1 MKKSFLGLV
10 LLTSSSIAF
19 TAGDVHWG
27 YQGKE
32 GPDNWGNLSQEFAT
46 CKLGQ
51 QQAPIDIPTKS
62 AGKATAAIKT
72 NYKASAGEVINNGHT
87 IQVALPDAGGAN
99 LSGVD
104 YQFLQMHFHAP
115 GEEKVDGQ
123 SYPFNAHLVHKSADG
138 KLAVI
143 GVFFKEGAENAT
155 LKDVFAQMPAK
166 EGKATLKG
174 KVDPSGMLPKSLA
187 YYSYAGSLTTP
198 PCSEGVT
205 FYILKTP
212 MEMSKAQ
219 LEQFKKLY
227 PMNAR
232 PTFPLNGRKV
242 TETN

>member
-1 MKKSFLGLV
+1 MKKS
-10 LLTSSSIAF
+10 LLALSLFAASSLALS
-19 TAGDVHWG
+19 AGDAYWG
-27 YQGKE
+27 YQGKD

-51 QQAPIDIPTKS
+51 QQAPIDIPAKS
-62 AGKATAAIKT
+62 AAKVSAAIKT
-72 NYKASAGEVINNGHT
+72 NYKASSGDVINNGHT
-87 IQVALPDAGGAN
+87 IQVALSDAGGAN

-123 SYPFNAHLVHKSADG
+123 SFPFNAHLVHKSADG

-143 GVFFKEGAENAT
+143 GVFFKEGAENAA
-155 LKDVFAQMPAK
+155 LKDVFAQMPSK
-166 EGKATLKG
+166 EGKAALKG
-174 KVDPSGMLPKSLA
+174 KLDPASLLPKSLA

-212 MEMSKAQ
+212 MEMSKSQ

-242 TETN
+242 TETS

>member
-1 MKKSFLGLV
+1 MKKSFLALV
-10 LLTSSSIAF
+10 LLASSSAAIS
-19 TAGDVHWG
+19 AGDTYWG
-27 YQGKE
+27 YEGKS
-32 GPDNWGNLSQEFAT
+32 GPDNWGNLNQEFAT

-62 AGKATAAIKT
+62 AAKAASVIKLA
-72 NYKASAGEVINNGHT
+72 YKASAGEVINNGHT
-87 IQVALPDAGGAN
+87 IQVSLSNAGGAN

-104 YQFLQMHFHAP
+104 YKFLQAHFHAP
-115 GEEKVDGQ
+115 GEEKVDGK
-123 SYPFNAHLVHKSADG
+123 SYPFNAHLVHQSADG

-143 GVFFKEGAENAT
+143 GVFFKEGSENSA
-155 LKDVFAQMPAK
+155 LKDIFTQMPSKEAK
-166 EGKATLKG
+166 VALKG
-174 KVDPSGMLPKSLA
+174 KLDPASLLPKSLA

-198 PCSEGVT
+198 PCSEGVM

-232 PTFPLNGRKV
+232 PTFPLNGRKI
-242 TETN
+242 TENN

>member
-1 MKKSFLGLV
+1 MKKLALALSMFAV
-10 LLTSSSIAF
+10 SSLALS
-19 TAGDVHWG
+19 AGDVHWG

-62 AGKATAAIKT
+62 AAKATAAIKT
-72 NYKASAGEVINNGHT
+72 NYKASAGEIINNGHT
-87 IQVALPDAGGAN
+87 IQLALSDAGGAN

-104 YQFLQMHFHAP
+104 YKYLQTHFHAP

-123 SYPFNAHLVHKSADG
+123 SYPFNAHIVHQSADG

-143 GVFFKEGAENAT
+143 GVFFKEGAENAV
-155 LKDVFAQMPAK
+155 LKEVFAQMPAK
-166 EGKATLKG
+166 EGKVAIKASIN
-174 KVDPSGMLPKSLA
+174 PSGLLPKSLA

-232 PTFPLNGRKV
+232 PTFPLNGRKI
-242 TETN
+242 TEAN

>member
-1 MKKSFLGLV
+1 MKKRFIALALFASSTVVFAAGG
-10 LLTSSSIAF
+10 TS
-19 TAGDVHWG
+19 WG
-27 YQGKE
+27 YEGKV

-46 CKLGQ
+46 CKVGQ
-51 QQAPIDIPTKS
+51 QQAPIDIPTMS
-62 AGKATAAIKT
+62 ATKATAPIKT
-72 NYKASAGEVINNGHT
+72 NYKASAGEIINNGHT
-87 IQVALPDAGGAN
+87 IQVALSDAGGAN

-104 YQFLQMHFHAP
+104 YKFLQTHFHAP
-115 GEEKVDGQ
+115 GEEKVDGK
-123 SYPFNAHLVHKSADG
+123 SYPFNAHLVHQSADG

-143 GVFFKEGAENAT
+143 GVFFKEGAENPVF
-155 LKDVFAQMPAK
+155 KEVFAQMPDK
-166 EGKATLKG
+166 EGKVALKG
-174 KVDPSGMLPKSLA
+174 KIDPAGLLPKSLA

-232 PTFPLNGRKV
+232 PTFPLNGRKI

>member
-1 MKKSFLGLV
+1 MKNSFLSLV
-10 LLTSSSIAF
+10 LLTSSTFAF
-19 TAGDVHWG
+19 AAGDAHWG
-27 YQGKE
+27 YEGKT

-51 QQAPIDIPTKS
+51 QQAPIDIPTK
-62 AGKATAAIKT
+62 ALGKATTAIKPA
-72 NYKASAGEVINNGHT
+72 YKASAGEIINNGHT
-87 IQVALPDAGGAN
+87 IQVALSDAGGAN

-104 YQFLQMHFHAP
+104 YKYLQAHFHAP
-115 GEEKVDGQ
+115 GEEKVDGK
-123 SYPFNAHLVHKSADG
+123 SYPFNAHMVHKSADG

-143 GVFFKEGAENAT
+143 GIFFKEGADNAV
-155 LKDVFAQMPAK
+155 LKEVFAQMPAK
-166 EGKATLKG
+166 EGKVAVKG
-174 KVDPSGMLPKSLA
+174 VINPVGLLPKSLA

-212 MEMSKAQ
+212 MEISKAQ

-232 PTFPLNGRKV
+232 PTFPLNGRPV
-242 TETN
+242 VESN

>member
-1 MKKSFLGLV
+1 
-10 LLTSSSIAF
+10 
-19 TAGDVHWG
+19 
-27 YQGKE
+27 
-32 GPDNWGNLSQEFAT
+32 
-46 CKLGQ
+46 
-51 QQAPIDIPTKS
+51 
-62 AGKATAAIKT
+62 
-72 NYKASAGEVINNGHT
+72 
-87 IQVALPDAGGAN
+87 
-99 LSGVD
+99 
-104 YQFLQMHFHAP
+104 
-115 GEEKVDGQ
+115 
-123 SYPFNAHLVHKSADG
+123 
-138 KLAVI
+138 
-143 GVFFKEGAENAT
+143 
-155 LKDVFAQMPAK
+155 MPAK

>member
-19 TAGDVHWG
+19 TAGDIHWG

-62 AGKATAAIKT
+62 AAKATAAIKP
-72 NYKASAGEVINNGHT
+72 NYKASSGEVINNGHT

-104 YQFLQMHFHAP
+104 YQFLQMHFHTP

-123 SYPFNAHLVHKSADG
+123 SFPFNAHLVHKSADG

-155 LKDVFAQMPAK
+155 LKDVFAQMPNK
-166 EGKATLKG
+166 EGKAALKG
-174 KVDPSGMLPKSLA
+174 KVDPASMLPKSLS

>member
-1 MKKSFLGLV
+1 MKKTGLALFLV
-10 LLTSSSIAF
+10 ASSSFVFA
-19 TAGDVHWG
+19 AGDTQWG
-27 YQGKE
+27 YEGKT
-32 GPDNWGNLSQEFAT
+32 GPDNWGNLNQEFAT

-62 AGKATAAIKT
+62 LGKATAAIKPA
-72 NYKASAGEVINNGHT
+72 YKASSGEIINNGHT
-87 IQVALPDAGGAN
+87 IQLALSDAGGAN

-104 YQFLQMHFHAP
+104 YKYLQTHFHAP
-115 GEEKVDGQ
+115 GEEKVDGK
-123 SYPFNAHLVHKSADG
+123 SYPFNAHIVHQSADG

-143 GVFFKEGAENAT
+143 GVFFKEGAENPV
-155 LKDVFAQMPAK
+155 LKEVFAQMPDK
-166 EGKATLKG
+166 EGKVALKG
-174 KVDPSGMLPKSLA
+174 AINPTGLLPKSLA
-187 YYSYAGSLTTP
+187 YYSYLGSLTTP

-232 PTFPLNGRKV
+232 PTFPLNGRKI
-242 TETN
+242 TESN

>member
-1 MKKSFLGLV
+1 MKKTGLALFLLA
-10 LLTSSSIAF
+10 SSSFVLA
-19 TAGDVHWG
+19 AGDAHWG
-27 YQGKE
+27 YEGKT
-32 GPDNWGNLSQEFAT
+32 GPDNWGNLNQAFAT

-62 AGKATAAIKT
+62 ATQTTAPIKT
-72 NYKASAGEVINNGHT
+72 AYKASSGEIINNGHT
-87 IQVALPDAGGAN
+87 IQLALSDAGGAN

-104 YQFLQMHFHAP
+104 YKFLQTHFHAP
-115 GEEKVDGQ
+115 GEEKVDGK
-123 SYPFNAHLVHKSADG
+123 SYPFNAHIVHQSADG

-143 GVFFKEGAENAT
+143 GVFFKEGAENPV
-155 LKDVFAQMPAK
+155 LKEVFAQMPDK
-166 EGKATLKG
+166 EGKVALKG
-174 KVDPSGMLPKSLA
+174 SINPTGFLPKSLA
-187 YYSYAGSLTTP
+187 YYSYLGSLTTP

-212 MEMSKAQ
+212 MEMSKGQ

-232 PTFPLNGRKV
+232 PTFPLNGRKI